1 MGFRELLIC
10 LAITLLTGSLLF
22 FYFKNRI
29 LKTEQKVDLMFQLI
43 QEHERH
49 TKLRQ
54 MGMPFVPPQH
64 APNQVQQDGGNTEE
78 KTSNGL
84 IQISDDE
91 EDEENG
97 YTDDSSEE
105 SDTDDEN
112 QLHISNDTHV
122 DLGKNI
128 KTISL
133 SLSGAETNKN
143 EVNLEDMQ
151 DLDEVGTL
159 DDPDEENGENGE
171 NEDVVE
177 GETEQLNVPEETKV
191 EKIEEVDY
199 NKMNMK
205 KLKEEAARRGLENYK
220 GLRKPKLVEL
230 LQSSST

>member
-1 MGFRELLIC
+1 MNVIQNCDKWACLLHHYTHPSRC
-10 LAITLLTGSLLF
+10 CP
-22 FYFKNRI
+22 
-29 LKTEQKVDLMFQLI
+29 EQ
-43 QEHERH
+43 E
-49 TKLRQ
+49 
-54 MGMPFVPPQH
+54 
-64 APNQVQQDGGNTEE
+64 GGNPEE
-78 KTSNGL
+78 KTSDHL

-91 EDEENG
+91 EGDG
-97 YTDDSSEE
+97 YTGDSSEE
-105 SDTDDEN
+105 SDTDEEN
-112 QLHISNDTHV
+112 QLHISNDPNV

-133 SLSGAETNKN
+133 SLSGAETNKK

-159 DDPDEENGENGE
+159 DDPDEDDEENEE

-177 GETEQLNVPEETKV
+177 GETEQLNVLEETKV
-191 EKIEEVDY
+191 EKLEEVDY

-230 LQSSST
+230 LKSSSA